1 MSHTCLYGVSIYCLC
16 SYAIIYIHIY
26 LLIYISTYDLSIYH
40 PLAYM
45 SSKLIYH
52 LYLIY
57 HLRTYPFSFTYQLS
71 IYPHDFLIFFL
82 NSTITS
88 LWPTYLFISLSTN
101 HLSTIQQSSVLSYLS
116 TWVSVWI
123 AKTAPLPE
131 SIHCVTL
138 DKLFGVFFLLFVFVW
153 LHL

>member
-1 MSHTCLYGVSIYCLC
+1 MSHICLYGVSIYCLC

-26 LLIYISTYDLSIYH
+26 LLIYTSTYDLSIYH

-71 IYPHDFLIFFL
+71 IYPHDFLIFFFKL
-82 NSTITS
+82 NHHLS
-88 LWPTYLFISLSTN
+88 LTYLFIYLFI
-101 HLSTIQQSSVLSYLS
+101 HQSSVHNPTVFGPKLLIHMGFSLDCKNSPTSGIHPLCYL
-116 TWVSVWI
+116 
-123 AKTAPLPE
+123 
-131 SIHCVTL
+131 
-138 DKLFGVFFLLFVFVW
+138 G
-153 LHL
+153 